1 MTLLAI
7 GLAMGVLATIVM
19 DIWAIIAKHVLHLP
33 TAHWNLV
40 GRWFAYLAR
49 GTFVH
54 RPISASPPIRN
65 ELALGWVAHYVTGVV
80 YGIAYLFV
88 VQVLMSRDPT
98 LVSAVIFG
106 LVTLVAPWCIMQP
119 AMGAGFFA
127 RNTPTP
133 NLMRAVN
140 LSMHLVFG
148 SSLYPA
154 WRLVESAV
162 Y

>member
-1 MTLLAI
+1 MTLLAM
-7 GLAMGVLATIVM
+7 GVAMGVLATVVM
-19 DIWAIIAKHVLHLP
+19 DLWAIIVKHVLRLP

-40 GRWFAYLAR
+40 GRWFAYLPR
-49 GTFVH
+49 GTFIH

-65 ELALGWVAHYVTGVV
+65 ELALGWVGHYVTGVV
-80 YGIAYLFV
+80 YGVAYLFIMQV
-88 VQVLMSRDPT
+88 VMHGDPT
-98 LVSAVIFG
+98 LFSAVIFG
-106 LVTLVAPWCIMQP
+106 LATLVAPWCIMQP

-133 NLMRAVN
+133 GRTRAVN

-154 WRLVESAV
+154 WQVVESAV